1 MPVKLFV
8 ASANRVAE
16 SRNVPAYP
24 THKTGETGKP
34 SIAETRSA
42 DYLGKPPL
50 LEPAYDSLLSM
61 FLLHIVQTVWHVFM
75 AAQVSILTSSGVS
88 EVEPLLANT
97 KLDSVS
103 DRSALPIRLK
113 LST

>member
-8 ASANRVAE
+8 ASANWVAE
-16 SRNVPAYP
+16 SRNVPAYL
-24 THKTGETGKP
+24 THKTGETVKA

-61 FLLHIVQTVWHVFM
+61 FLLHIVQTVWHVLL
-75 AAQVSILTSSGVS
+75 AAQADK
-88 EVEPLLANT
+88 LAC
-97 KLDSVS
+97 
-103 DRSALPIRLK
+103 I
-113 LST
+113 